1 MADSWTARTVT
12 SSRTSLTPNAAL
24 RAAARHEPRFSRYK
38 RKYEKLI
45 EPTMTKSA
53 MFSDVDVDDDADAS
67 NIELGVRSA
76 EPAAAGEQI

>member
-1 MADSWTARTVT
+1 
-12 SSRTSLTPNAAL
+12 
-24 RAAARHEPRFSRYK
+24 
-38 RKYEKLI
+38 
-45 EPTMTKSA
+45 MTKSA